1 MLFRS
6 HTDSNLQALRQGAP
20 LIAIWD
26 DHETAN
32 DSYATGAQN
41 HQSKTEGDWST
52 RVSNAIRA
60 YYEWMPIREQT
71 PQIQAYRSFNFGDV
85 LSLHMLETRLIAR
98 DEQLTYVNAVS
109 SADIAAI
116 AKEAYSGNRT
126 MIGDQQ
132 LAWLGHGLATSKAA
146 WQALGSGTLMANMAI
161 PAELLLNSSNPAV
174 VAKYAEPLQKLAQG
188 IGLTAEERSLF
199 DESRK
204 IPYNLDAWDG
214 YGAEREH
221 ILDAALALGKKIVS
235 LAGDT
240 HNAWG
245 SVLDSSTGARAG
257 VEFAGPGVSS
267 PGLET
272 ISPDPATIEQLFRG
286 YVSDLRYAELKDRG
300 FVDLTFTQDSV
311 TAEYNFLIGTDTASQ
326 QYQWK
331 TDSLY
336 TDATLYLTELQKQA
350 GLVDFST
357 TNNQNQP
364 VILNVSSTNRYG
376 RLYEKR
382 LLPRS
387 GDFKLRL
394 DQGGFSAD
402 LPVDSDSRDVIQ
414 LEFTLGRALQN
425 IAIDEKVEDELGA
438 LESIAEAA
446 RGIVRG
452 PINNYIH
459 TRDGE
464 DRITGSP
471 GIDFIRAGAG
481 DDFVDAGLGNDIVR
495 SGSGNDTVL
504 LGGGADQLLI
514 TRDQLS
520 GTDLLY
526 DFATTD
532 SLVLSDGIRIMGGI
546 GTSLLR
552 VGYTNGDQQELLL
565 TGTSVTAWS
574 MDFVRIL

>member
-6 HTDSNLQALRQGAP
+6 
-20 LIAIWD
+20 
-26 DHETAN
+26 
-32 DSYATGAQN
+32 
-41 HQSKTEGDWST
+41 
-52 RVSNAIRA
+52 
-60 YYEWMPIREQT
+60 
-71 PQIQAYRSFNFGDV
+71 
-85 LSLHMLETRLIAR
+85 
-98 DEQLTYVNAVS
+98 
-109 SADIAAI
+109 
-116 AKEAYSGNRT
+116 
-126 MIGDQQ
+126 
-132 LAWLGHGLATSKAA
+132 
-146 WQALGSGTLMANMAI
+146 
-161 PAELLLNSSNPAV
+161 
-174 VAKYAEPLQKLAQG
+174 
-188 IGLTAEERSLF
+188 
-199 DESRK
+199 
-204 IPYNLDAWDG
+204 
-214 YGAEREH
+214 
-221 ILDAALALGKKIVS
+221 
-235 LAGDT
+235 
-240 HNAWG
+240 
-245 SVLDSSTGARAG
+245 
-257 VEFAGPGVSS
+257 
-267 PGLET
+267 
-272 ISPDPATIEQLFRG
+272 
-286 YVSDLRYAELKDRG
+286 
-300 FVDLTFTQDSV
+300 
-311 TAEYNFLIGTDTASQ
+311 
-326 QYQWK
+326 
-331 TDSLY
+331 

>member
-1 MLFRS
+1 MC
-6 HTDSNLQALRQGAP
+6 
-20 LIAIWD
+20 
-26 DHETAN
+26 
-32 DSYATGAQN
+32 
-41 HQSKTEGDWST
+41 
-52 RVSNAIRA
+52 
-60 YYEWMPIREQT
+60 
-71 PQIQAYRSFNFGDV
+71 
-85 LSLHMLETRLIAR
+85 
-98 DEQLTYVNAVS
+98 S
-109 SADIAAI
+109 SD
-116 AKEAYSGNRT
+116 
-126 MIGDQQ
+126 
-132 LAWLGHGLATSKAA
+132 L
-146 WQALGSGTLMANMAI
+146 
-161 PAELLLNSSNPAV
+161 
-174 VAKYAEPLQKLAQG
+174 
-188 IGLTAEERSLF
+188 
-199 DESRK
+199 
-204 IPYNLDAWDG
+204 
-214 YGAEREH
+214 
-221 ILDAALALGKKIVS
+221 
-235 LAGDT
+235 
-240 HNAWG
+240 
-245 SVLDSSTGARAG
+245 RAG

-267 PGLET
+267 PGLEP